1 MELRQLKHFVAAAE
15 LGSISAA
22 ARLMNLAQP
31 AISSSIKKLEQEL
44 KTPLFN
50 RRDRGI
56 TLTVAGNEFLSHA
69 KQILNQAEDAK
80 LAMQAMEGLDQG
92 LVDVAVPSMLGSYYF
107 PPLVMAFRHQY
118 PNIDMNIL
126 DTGTRNIRRMLLEGE
141 VELGVVASKDLTPE
155 LESGPL
161 IREEMVV
168 CMAVDH
174 PLAEKEVIEYSDF
187 LAHDLVLFQKG
198 YYHHTLIDR
207 VSQQVNIKPKV
218 AFSSNLLPLIKAV
231 IRQGYAIS
239 PMWKVAISN
248 DDEIVTRPF
257 AETFEIDLSLAWRKD
272 SYLSRANQTFRDF
285 LLSEVNNA

>member
-174 PLAEKEVIEYSDF
+174 PLAEKEVIKYSDF

>member
-1 MELRQLKHFVAAAE
+1 MELRQLKHFVEAAE
-15 LGSISAA
+15 HGSISAA
-22 ARLMNLAQP
+22 ARVLNLAQP

-44 KTPLFN
+44 KAPLFN

-56 TLTVAGNEFLSHA
+56 SLTIAGTEFLSHA
-69 KQILNQAEDAK
+69 RQILKQAEDAK

-92 LVDVAVPSMLGSYYF
+92 HVDIAVPSMLGSYYF
-107 PPLVMAFRHQY
+107 PPLLMAFRHKH

-126 DTGTRNIRRMLLEGE
+126 DTGTRNIRRLLLDGD
-141 VELGVVASKDLTPE
+141 VELGVIASKDLTPE
-155 LESGPL
+155 LESGFL

-174 PLAEKEVIEYSDF
+174 PLAEKEVIEYADF

-198 YYHHTLIDR
+198 YYHHTLLDR
-207 VSQQVNIKPKV
+207 ISQQVNIKPKV
-218 AFSSNLLPLIKAV
+218 AFSSNLLPLIKSV

-239 PMWKVAISN
+239 PMWQVVISE
-248 DDEIVTRPF
+248 DEDIVTRPF

-272 SYLSRANQTFRDF
+272 SYLSRANQAFRDF
-285 LLSEVNNA
+285 ILSEVNGN

>member
-15 LGSISAA
+15 RGSISAA
-22 ARLMNLAQP
+22 ARSMNLAQP

-44 KTPLFN
+44 KAPLFN

-69 KQILNQAEDAK
+69 KQILKQAEDAK

-118 PNIDMNIL
+118 PSIDMNIL

-174 PLAEKEVIEYSDF
+174 PLAEKELIEYSDF

-239 PMWKVAISN
+239 PMWKVAIRD

-285 LLSEVNNA
+285 LLSEVNKG

>member
-1 MELRQLKHFVAAAE
+1 MELRQLKHFVEAAE
-15 LGSISAA
+15 HGSISAA
-22 ARLMNLAQP
+22 ARLLNLAQP

-44 KTPLFN
+44 KAPLFN

-69 KQILNQAEDAK
+69 KQILKQAEDAK

-107 PPLVMAFRHQY
+107 PPIVMAFRHQY

-126 DTGTRNIRRMLLEGE
+126 DTGTRNIRRLLLEGE
-141 VELGVVASKDLTPE
+141 VELGVIASKDLTPE
-155 LESGPL
+155 LDSGFL

-174 PLAEKEVIEYSDF
+174 PLAEKEVIEYADF

-198 YYHHTLIDR
+198 YYHHTLLDR

-218 AFSSNLLPLIKAV
+218 AFSSNLLPLIKSV

-239 PMWKVAISN
+239 PMWKVVIGE
-248 DDEIVTRPF
+248 DDDIVTRPF

-272 SYLSRANQTFRDF
+272 SYLSRANQAFRDF
-285 LLSEVNNA
+285 ILSEVKGS

>member
-15 LGSISAA
+15 RGSISAA
-22 ARLMNLAQP
+22 ARSMNLAQP

-44 KTPLFN
+44 KAPLFN

-69 KQILNQAEDAK
+69 KQILKQAEDAK

-174 PLAEKEVIEYSDF
+174 PLAEKELIEYSDF

-239 PMWKVAISN
+239 PMWKVAIRD

-285 LLSEVNNA
+285 LLSEVNKG

>member
-285 LLSEVNNA
+285 LLSQVNNA